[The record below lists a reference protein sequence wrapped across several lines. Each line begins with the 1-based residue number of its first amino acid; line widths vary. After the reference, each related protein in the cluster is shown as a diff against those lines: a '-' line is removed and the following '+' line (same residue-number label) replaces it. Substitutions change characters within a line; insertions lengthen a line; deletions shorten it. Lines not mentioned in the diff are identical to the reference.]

1 MEQKG
6 TLWIIAAVG
15 IFLLAVLLPA
25 IILFK
30 PDTRKVQT
38 TAPSV
43 KPSSGGWI
51 ASPASVPESSA
62 PTVDAQKTET
72 SARDTAS
79 ESSEYTA
86 DSTPQSAE
94 RNAAQVGDMTVF
106 AQHATVYGLETQ
118 GNTQSASDGSTLI
131 DLNALRSGDTSPT
144 DTVTPKNET
153 SAKSMEAM
161 RQTARVSQAEP
172 KESGAK
178 EAPAG
183 SEYFAAEPQRATVKT
198 PVQKPSSAP
207 KTAVSKN
214 TAAKANAPK
223 NSAPQKIM
231 QKNTAAKPKA
241 QIKTPAGK
249 TQYWVQAASFVSKN
263 GADAARS
270 VLDENK
276 ISADVF
282 TYKDGKGKIF
292 YRVRIGPYVT
302 KSEAE
307 YWRTRVAQI
316 NDFKSGESYIT
327 QTSSA
332 TD

>member
-30 PDTRKVQT
+30 PDTHKVEM
-38 TAPSV
+38 TAPTV

-51 ASPASVPESSA
+51 ATGTSSPAGG
-62 PTVDAQKTET
+62 
-72 SARDTAS
+72 AS
-79 ESSEYTA
+79 ENETA
-86 DSTPQSAE
+86 KGDVPADKIDFENSVKPEAGGSQSTTQ
-94 RNAAQVGDMTVF
+94 NAMQVGDMTVF
-106 AQHATVYGLETQ
+106 AQNATVYGLETAR
-118 GNTQSASDGSTLI
+118 NTQSAPDGSTLI

-153 SAKSMEAM
+153 SAKSMETA
-161 RQTARVSQAEP
+161 RQTARASQAGQEQYSAV
-172 KESGAK
+172 ESR
-178 EAPAG
+178 
-183 SEYFAAEPQRATVKT
+183 SAAVKT
-198 PVQKPSSAP
+198 PAKKPSSEP
-207 KTAVSKN
+207 KTAPSKSVATK
-214 TAAKANAPK
+214 TA
-223 NSAPQKIM
+223 

-241 QIKTPAGK
+241 PAGK
-249 TQYWVQAASFVSKN
+249 TQYWIQAASFASKN

-276 ISADVF
+276 IPADVF
-282 TYKDGKGKIF
+282 TYKDGKGKVF

-327 QTSSA
+327 QNSSA

>member
-30 PDTRKVQT
+30 PDTHKVQT
-38 TAPSV
+38 TTPIV

-51 ASPASVPESSA
+51 AAGTPSPAGS
-62 PTVDAQKTET
+62 
-72 SARDTAS
+72 AS
-79 ESSEYTA
+79 ENETA
-86 DSTPQSAE
+86 KGDVPADKIDFENQAKPEAGETQSTE
-94 RNAAQVGDMTVF
+94 RSTTQVGDMTVF
-106 AQHATVYGLETQ
+106 AQNATVYGFEAPR
-118 GNTQSASDGSTLI
+118 NTQSAPDGSTLI
-131 DLNALRSGDTSPT
+131 DLNALRSGDAFPS

-153 SAKSMEAM
+153 SAKSMETT
-161 RQTARVSQAEP
+161 RQTARAPQTEQAQ
-172 KESGAK
+172 
-178 EAPAG
+178 
-183 SEYFAAEPQRATVKT
+183 YFAAESRSAAVKT
-198 PVQKPSSAP
+198 PAKKPSSEP
-207 KTAVSKN
+207 KTA
-214 TAAKANAPK
+214 
-223 NSAPQKIM
+223 
-231 QKNTAAKPKA
+231 QKNTAAKTPASKNTTSPKTAQKNTAVKPKA
-241 QIKTPAGK
+241 KTSAGK
-249 TQYWVQAASFVSKN
+249 TQYWVQAASFANKN

-270 VLDENK
+270 VLDKNK
-276 ISADVF
+276 IPADVF
-282 TYKDGKGKIF
+282 TYKDGKGKVF

>member
-30 PDTRKVQT
+30 PDTHKVQST
-38 TAPSV
+38 TPIV

-51 ASPASVPESSA
+51 AAGTPSPAGS
-62 PTVDAQKTET
+62 
-72 SARDTAS
+72 AS
-79 ESSEYTA
+79 ENETA
-86 DSTPQSAE
+86 KGDVPADKIDFENPAKPEAGETQSTE
-94 RNAAQVGDMTVF
+94 RSTTQVGDMTVF
-106 AQHATVYGLETQ
+106 AQNATVYGIENPR
-118 GNTQSASDGSTLI
+118 NTQSAPDGSTLI
-131 DLNALRSGDTSPT
+131 DLNSLRSDNTPPS

-153 SAKSMEAM
+153 SAKSMESA
-161 RQTARVSQAEP
+161 RQTARISSAEY
-172 KESGAK
+172 S
-178 EAPAG
+178 
-183 SEYFAAEPQRATVKT
+183 AAESRSEAAK
-198 PVQKPSSAP
+198 KPSSESKTAAAKSTAP
-207 KTAVSKN
+207 KAS
-214 TAAKANAPK
+214 ARK
-223 NSAPQKIM
+223 NSAPSKAA

-241 QIKTPAGK
+241 KTSTGK
-249 TQYWVQAASFVSKN
+249 TQYWVQAASFASKN
-263 GADAARS
+263 GADSARN

-276 ISADVF
+276 IPADVF
-282 TYKDGKGKIF
+282 TYKDGKGKVF

>member
-25 IILFK
+25 VILFK
-30 PDTRKVQT
+30 PDVRKVQT
-38 TAPSV
+38 TAPIV

-51 ASPASVPESSA
+51 AAETPSHVGSVGENETAKSESPADTIGSENSA
-62 PTVDAQKTET
+62 KSEAGET
-72 SARDTAS
+72 QT
-79 ESSEYTA
+79 
-86 DSTPQSAE
+86 AE
-94 RNAAQVGDMTVF
+94 RNTMQVGDMTVF
-106 AQHATVYGLETQ
+106 AQNATVYGLETSR
-118 GNTQSASDGSTLI
+118 NTQSAPDGSTLI
-131 DLNALRSGDTSPT
+131 DLNALRSGDTPPSAS
-144 DTVTPKNET
+144 VTPKNET
-153 SAKSMEAM
+153 SAKSMETA
-161 RQTARVSQAEP
+161 RQTARASQQ
-172 KESGAK
+172 
-178 EAPAG
+178 AG
-183 SEYFAAEPQRATVKT
+183 QEQYFAAESRNTAVKT
-198 PVQKPSSAP
+198 PAKKPSFESKTASP
-207 KTAVSKN
+207 KT
-214 TAAKANAPK
+214 TTPKAGT
-223 NSAPQKIM
+223 

-241 QIKTPAGK
+241 AAGK
-249 TQYWVQAASFVSKN
+249 TQYWIQAASFASKN
-263 GADAARS
+263 SADTARS
-270 VLDENK
+270 ILDENK

-282 TYKDGKGKIF
+282 TYKDGKGKVF

>member
-30 PDTRKVQT
+30 PDTHKVEM
-38 TAPSV
+38 TAPTV

-51 ASPASVPESSA
+51 ATGTSSPAGG
-62 PTVDAQKTET
+62 
-72 SARDTAS
+72 AS
-79 ESSEYTA
+79 ENETA
-86 DSTPQSAE
+86 KGDVPADKIDFENSVKPEAGGSQSTTQ
-94 RNAAQVGDMTVF
+94 NAMQVGDMTVF
-106 AQHATVYGLETQ
+106 AQNATVYGLETAR
-118 GNTQSASDGSTLI
+118 NTQSAPDGSTLI
-131 DLNALRSGDTSPT
+131 DLNALRSGDTPPSAS
-144 DTVTPKNET
+144 VTPKNET
-153 SAKSMEAM
+153 SAKSMETA
-161 RQTARVSQAEP
+161 RQTARASQQAGQEQYSAE
-172 KESGAK
+172 ESRSAAVK
-178 EAPAG
+178 APA
-183 SEYFAAEPQRATVKT
+183 K
-198 PVQKPSSAP
+198 KPSFESKTASP
-207 KTAVSKN
+207 KT
-214 TAAKANAPK
+214 TTPKAGT
-223 NSAPQKIM
+223 

-241 QIKTPAGK
+241 TAGK
-249 TQYWVQAASFVSKN
+249 TQYWIQAASFASKN
-263 GADAARS
+263 SADTARS
-270 VLDENK
+270 ILDENK

-282 TYKDGKGKIF
+282 TYKDGKGKVF

>member
-30 PDTRKVQT
+30 PDTHKVQT
-38 TAPSV
+38 TAPIA

-51 ASPASVPESSA
+51 ATGTSSPSGSVSENETAKGDVPADKIDSENPAKPEIGGTQS
-62 PTVDAQKTET
+62 TE
-72 SARDTAS
+72 R
-79 ESSEYTA
+79 
-86 DSTPQSAE
+86 STT
-94 RNAAQVGDMTVF
+94 QVGDMTVF
-106 AQHATVYGLETQ
+106 AQNATVYGFETQ
-118 GNTQSASDGSTLI
+118 RNTQNAPDGSTLI
-131 DLNALRSGDTSPT
+131 DLNTLRSDGTSPS
-144 DTVTPKNET
+144 DTVTAKNET
-153 SAKSMEAM
+153 SAKSMETA
-161 RQTARVSQAEP
+161 RQTARAPQTEQAQY
-172 KESGAK
+172 S
-178 EAPAG
+178 
-183 SEYFAAEPQRATVKT
+183 AAESRSTAVKN
-198 PVQKPSSAP
+198 PAKKLSSEQA
-207 KTAVSKN
+207 KTA
-214 TAAKANAPK
+214 
-223 NSAPQKIM
+223 
-231 QKNTAAKPKA
+231 QKNTAAKTPASKNTVSPKTAQKNTATKPKA
-241 QIKTPAGK
+241 KTSTGK
-249 TQYWVQAASFVSKN
+249 TQYWVQAASFANKN

-276 ISADVF
+276 IPADVF
-282 TYKDGKGKIF
+282 TYKDGKGKVF

>member
-30 PDTRKVQT
+30 PDTHKVQT
-38 TAPSV
+38 TAPIA

-51 ASPASVPESSA
+51 ATGTSSPSGSVSENETAKGDVPADKIDSEKPAKPEIGGTQS
-62 PTVDAQKTET
+62 TE
-72 SARDTAS
+72 R
-79 ESSEYTA
+79 
-86 DSTPQSAE
+86 STT
-94 RNAAQVGDMTVF
+94 QVGDMTVF
-106 AQHATVYGLETQ
+106 AQNATVYGFETQ
-118 GNTQSASDGSTLI
+118 RNMQNAPDGSTLI
-131 DLNALRSGDTSPT
+131 DLNTLRSDGTSPS
-144 DTVTPKNET
+144 DTVTAKNET
-153 SAKSMEAM
+153 SAKSMETA
-161 RQTARVSQAEP
+161 RQTARAPQTEQAQ
-172 KESGAK
+172 
-178 EAPAG
+178 
-183 SEYFAAEPQRATVKT
+183 YYAAESRSTAVKN
-198 PVQKPSSAP
+198 PAKKPSSEQA
-207 KTAVSKN
+207 KTA
-214 TAAKANAPK
+214 
-223 NSAPQKIM
+223 

-241 QIKTPAGK
+241 KTSTGK
-249 TQYWVQAASFVSKN
+249 TQYWVQAASFANKN

-276 ISADVF
+276 IPADVF
-282 TYKDGKGKIF
+282 TYKDGKGKVF

>member
-30 PDTRKVQT
+30 PDTHKVQT
-38 TAPSV
+38 TTPIV

-51 ASPASVPESSA
+51 AAGTPSPAGS
-62 PTVDAQKTET
+62 
-72 SARDTAS
+72 AS
-79 ESSEYTA
+79 ENETA
-86 DSTPQSAE
+86 KGDVPADKIDFENPAKPEAGETQSTE
-94 RNAAQVGDMTVF
+94 RSTTQVGDMTVF
-106 AQHATVYGLETQ
+106 AQNATVYGIENPR
-118 GNTQSASDGSTLI
+118 NTQSAPDGSTLI
-131 DLNALRSGDTSPT
+131 DLNALRSSDTSPS
-144 DTVTPKNET
+144 DTVMPKNET
-153 SAKSMEAM
+153 SAKSMETA
-161 RQTARVSQAEP
+161 RQTSRAPQTEQAQY
-172 KESGAK
+172 SAAK
-178 EAPAG
+178 SRSA
-183 SEYFAAEPQRATVKT
+183 ATVSPT
-198 PVQKPSSAP
+198 QKPSSAP
-207 KTAVSKN
+207 KTAVTKNNASKGN
-214 TAAKANAPK
+214 TAKKSVTPKAT
-223 NSAPQKIM
+223 

-241 QIKTPAGK
+241 KTSAGK
-249 TQYWVQAASFVSKN
+249 TQYWVQAASFANKN

-282 TYKDGKGKIF
+282 TYKDGKGKVF

-307 YWRTRVAQI
+307 YWRTRVGQI

>member
-30 PDTRKVQT
+30 PDTRKVQP
-38 TAPSV
+38 TAPV
-43 KPSSGGWI
+43 AKPSSGGWI
-51 ASPASVPESSA
+51 MPPASSPSGGANQSETAKSDLPADTSNSERSPMTAESK
-62 PTVDAQKTET
+62 AQ
-72 SARDTAS
+72 
-79 ESSEYTA
+79 SSEQNIT
-86 DSTPQSAE
+86 
-94 RNAAQVGDMTVF
+94 RIGDMTVV
-106 AQHATVYGLETQ
+106 AQNATVYGIEKSQDTKRER
-118 GNTQSASDGSTLI
+118 DGSTLI
-131 DLNALRSGDTSPT
+131 DLNELRTENAPSS

-153 SAKSMEAM
+153 SAKSMETV
-161 RQTARVSQAEP
+161 RQTARASSAERKEESTREIPNVSARAPSEP
-172 KESGAK
+172 RSTA
-178 EAPAG
+178 
-183 SEYFAAEPQRATVKT
+183 VK
-198 PVQKPSSAP
+198 KPSSAP
-207 KTAVSKN
+207 KTSATKS
-214 TAAKANAPK
+214 TTPKASTQK
-223 NSAPQKIM
+223 NSASSKAAQKT
-231 QKNTAAKPKA
+231 TASSKSKMS
-241 QIKTPAGK
+241 AGK
-249 TQYWVQAASFVSKN
+249 TQYWVQAASFASKN
-263 GADAARS
+263 GADSARS

-276 ISADVF
+276 IPADVF
-282 TYKDGKGKIF
+282 TYKDGKGKVF

>member
-30 PDTRKVQT
+30 PDTHKVQM
-38 TAPSV
+38 TAPTV

-51 ASPASVPESSA
+51 ATGTSSPAGS
-62 PTVDAQKTET
+62 
-72 SARDTAS
+72 AS
-79 ESSEYTA
+79 ENETA
-86 DSTPQSAE
+86 KGDVPADKIDFENSVKPEASGSQSTTQ
-94 RNAAQVGDMTVF
+94 NAMQVGDMTVF
-106 AQHATVYGLETQ
+106 AQNATVYGFEAPR
-118 GNTQSASDGSTLI
+118 NTQSAPDGSTLI
-131 DLNALRSGDTSPT
+131 DLNALRSGDISPT

-153 SAKSMEAM
+153 SAKSMETA
-161 RQTARVSQAEP
+161 RQTARASQAGQEQY
-172 KESGAK
+172 S
-178 EAPAG
+178 
-183 SEYFAAEPQRATVKT
+183 AAESRSAAVKT
-198 PVQKPSSAP
+198 PAKKPSSEP
-207 KTAVSKN
+207 KTAPSKSVATK
-214 TAAKANAPK
+214 TA
-223 NSAPQKIM
+223 
-231 QKNTAAKPKA
+231 QKNAAAKPKA
-241 QIKTPAGK
+241 PAGK
-249 TQYWVQAASFVSKN
+249 TQYWIQAASFASKN

-276 ISADVF
+276 IPADVF
-282 TYKDGKGKIF
+282 TYKDGKGKVF

>member
-30 PDTRKVQT
+30 PDTHKVQT
-38 TAPSV
+38 TAPIA
-43 KPSSGGWI
+43 KPASGGWI
-51 ASPASVPESSA
+51 AAGTSSPAGS
-62 PTVDAQKTET
+62 
-72 SARDTAS
+72 AS
-79 ESSEYTA
+79 ENEAVKGDVPVDKIDSENSAKPEAVGTQNTER
-86 DSTPQSAE
+86 STT
-94 RNAAQVGDMTVF
+94 QVGDMTVF
-106 AQHATVYGLETQ
+106 AQNATVYGFDAPR
-118 GNTQSASDGSTLI
+118 NTQSAPDGSTLI
-131 DLNALRSGDTSPT
+131 DLNALRSDDAFPS

-153 SAKSMEAM
+153 SAKSMETT
-161 RQTARVSQAEP
+161 RQTARAPQTEQAQ
-172 KESGAK
+172 
-178 EAPAG
+178 
-183 SEYFAAEPQRATVKT
+183 YFAAESRSAAVKT
-198 PVQKPSSAP
+198 PEKKPSSEP
-207 KTAVSKN
+207 KTASSKIAAAKTPVSKN
-214 TAAKANAPK
+214 TASPK
-223 NSAPQKIM
+223 TA

-241 QIKTPAGK
+241 KTSAGK
-249 TQYWVQAASFVSKN
+249 TQYWVQAASFANKN

-276 ISADVF
+276 IPADVF
-282 TYKDGKGKIF
+282 TYKDGKGKVF

-316 NDFKSGESYIT
+316 NDLKSGESYIT

>member
-30 PDTRKVQT
+30 PDTHKVQM
-38 TAPSV
+38 TAPTV

-51 ASPASVPESSA
+51 ATGTSSPAGS
-62 PTVDAQKTET
+62 
-72 SARDTAS
+72 AS
-79 ESSEYTA
+79 ENETAKGDVPADKIDSENSVKPEA
-86 DSTPQSAE
+86 GGSRSTE
-94 RNAAQVGDMTVF
+94 RNAMQVGDMTVF
-106 AQHATVYGLETQ
+106 AQNATVYGIETAR
-118 GNTQSASDGSTLI
+118 NTQSAPDGSTLI

-144 DTVTPKNET
+144 DTVTPKSET
-153 SAKSMEAM
+153 SAKSMETA
-161 RQTARVSQAEP
+161 RQTARASQAGQEQY
-172 KESGAK
+172 S
-178 EAPAG
+178 
-183 SEYFAAEPQRATVKT
+183 AAESRSAAVKT
-198 PVQKPSSAP
+198 PAKKPSSEP
-207 KTAVSKN
+207 KTAPSKSVATK
-214 TAAKANAPK
+214 TA
-223 NSAPQKIM
+223 
-231 QKNTAAKPKA
+231 QKNAAAKPKA
-241 QIKTPAGK
+241 PAGK
-249 TQYWVQAASFVSKN
+249 TQYWIQAASFASKN

-276 ISADVF
+276 IPADVF
-282 TYKDGKGKIF
+282 TYKDGKGKVF

>member
-25 IILFK
+25 VILFK
-30 PDTRKVQT
+30 PDVRKVQT
-38 TAPSV
+38 TAPIV

-51 ASPASVPESSA
+51 ATGTPSHVGNVGEN
-62 PTVDAQKTET
+62 ET
-72 SARDTAS
+72 AKS
-79 ESSEYTA
+79 ESPVDTIGSENPTKPE
-86 DSTPQSAE
+86 DGETQTAE
-94 RNAAQVGDMTVF
+94 RNTMQVGDMTVF
-106 AQHATVYGLETQ
+106 AQNATVYGLETSR
-118 GNTQSASDGSTLI
+118 NTQSAPDGSTLI
-131 DLNALRSGDTSPT
+131 DLNALRSGDTPPSAS
-144 DTVTPKNET
+144 VTPKNET
-153 SAKSMEAM
+153 SAKSMETA
-161 RQTARVSQAEP
+161 RQTSRPPQTEQAQYFVA
-172 KESGAK
+172 ESRNTA
-178 EAPAG
+178 
-183 SEYFAAEPQRATVKT
+183 VKT
-198 PVQKPSSAP
+198 PAKKPSSEP
-207 KTAVSKN
+207 KTASPK
-214 TAAKANAPK
+214 TTTPKAGT
-223 NSAPQKIM
+223 

-241 QIKTPAGK
+241 TAGK
-249 TQYWVQAASFVSKN
+249 TQYWIQAASFASKN

-276 ISADVF
+276 IPADVF
-282 TYKDGKGKIF
+282 TYKDGKGKVF

>member
-30 PDTRKVQT
+30 PDTHKVQM
-38 TAPSV
+38 TAPTV

-51 ASPASVPESSA
+51 ATGTSSPAGS
-62 PTVDAQKTET
+62 
-72 SARDTAS
+72 AS
-79 ESSEYTA
+79 ENETAKGDVPADKIDSENSVKPEA
-86 DSTPQSAE
+86 GGSRSTE
-94 RNAAQVGDMTVF
+94 RNAMQVGDMTVF
-106 AQHATVYGLETQ
+106 AQNATVYGIVTAR
-118 GNTQSASDGSTLI
+118 NTQSAPDGSTLI

-144 DTVTPKNET
+144 DTVTPKSET
-153 SAKSMEAM
+153 SAKSMETA
-161 RQTARVSQAEP
+161 RQTARASQAGQEQY
-172 KESGAK
+172 S
-178 EAPAG
+178 
-183 SEYFAAEPQRATVKT
+183 AAESRSAAVKT
-198 PVQKPSSAP
+198 PAKKPSSEP
-207 KTAVSKN
+207 KTAPSKSVATK
-214 TAAKANAPK
+214 TA
-223 NSAPQKIM
+223 
-231 QKNTAAKPKA
+231 QKNAAAKPKA
-241 QIKTPAGK
+241 PAGK
-249 TQYWVQAASFVSKN
+249 TQYWIQAASFASKN

-276 ISADVF
+276 IPADVF
-282 TYKDGKGKIF
+282 TYKDGKGKVF

>member
-30 PDTRKVQT
+30 PDTHKVQT
-38 TAPSV
+38 TAPIA
-43 KPSSGGWI
+43 KPASGGWI
-51 ASPASVPESSA
+51 TTGTSSPAGS
-62 PTVDAQKTET
+62 
-72 SARDTAS
+72 AS
-79 ESSEYTA
+79 ENEAAKSNVPADKIDSENSAKPEAGETKNTER
-86 DSTPQSAE
+86 STT
-94 RNAAQVGDMTVF
+94 QV
-106 AQHATVYGLETQ
+106 VYGFDAPR
-118 GNTQSASDGSTLI
+118 NTQSAPDGSTLI
-131 DLNALRSGDTSPT
+131 DLNALRSDNAFPS

-153 SAKSMEAM
+153 SAKSMETT
-161 RQTARVSQAEP
+161 RQTARAPQTEQAQY
-172 KESGAK
+172 S
-178 EAPAG
+178 
-183 SEYFAAEPQRATVKT
+183 AAESRSAAVKT
-198 PVQKPSSAP
+198 PEKKPSSEP
-207 KTAVSKN
+207 KTASSKSAAAKTPASKN
-214 TAAKANAPK
+214 TASPK
-223 NSAPQKIM
+223 TA

-241 QIKTPAGK
+241 KTSAGK
-249 TQYWVQAASFVSKN
+249 TQYWVQTASFANKN

-276 ISADVF
+276 IPADVF
-282 TYKDGKGKIF
+282 TYKDGKGKVF

>member
-30 PDTRKVQT
+30 PDTHKVQST
-38 TAPSV
+38 TPIV

-51 ASPASVPESSA
+51 AAGTPSPAGSTSENETAKGDVPADKIDSENPAKPEIGGTQS
-62 PTVDAQKTET
+62 TE
-72 SARDTAS
+72 R
-79 ESSEYTA
+79 
-86 DSTPQSAE
+86 STT
-94 RNAAQVGDMTVF
+94 QVGDMTVF
-106 AQHATVYGLETQ
+106 AQNATVYGFETQ
-118 GNTQSASDGSTLI
+118 RNTQNAPDGSTLI
-131 DLNALRSGDTSPT
+131 DLNTLRSDGTSPS
-144 DTVTPKNET
+144 DTVTAKNET
-153 SAKSMEAM
+153 SAKSMETA
-161 RQTARVSQAEP
+161 RQTSRASSIDTREDD
-172 KESGAK
+172 AK
-178 EAPAG
+178 EVPTASQYSTAK
-183 SEYFAAEPQRATVKT
+183 SRSAATVSPT
-198 PVQKPSSAP
+198 QKPSSAP
-207 KTAVSKN
+207 KTAVTKNNASKGN
-214 TAAKANAPK
+214 TAKKSVTPKAT
-223 NSAPQKIM
+223 
-231 QKNTAAKPKA
+231 QKNIAAKPKA
-241 QIKTPAGK
+241 KTSAGK
-249 TQYWVQAASFVSKN
+249 TQYWVQAASFANKN

-282 TYKDGKGKIF
+282 TYKDGKGKVF

-307 YWRTRVAQI
+307 YWRTRVGQI

>member
-30 PDTRKVQT
+30 PDTHKVQT
-38 TAPSV
+38 PAPIA

-51 ASPASVPESSA
+51 ATGTSSPAGSVSENETAKGNVPADKIDSENSAKPEA
-62 PTVDAQKTET
+62 VGTQNTE
-72 SARDTAS
+72 R
-79 ESSEYTA
+79 
-86 DSTPQSAE
+86 STT
-94 RNAAQVGDMTVF
+94 QVGDMTVF
-106 AQHATVYGLETQ
+106 AQNATVYGFETQ
-118 GNTQSASDGSTLI
+118 RNTQSAPDGSTLI
-131 DLNALRSGDTSPT
+131 DLNALRSDNAFPS

-153 SAKSMEAM
+153 SAKSMETT
-161 RQTARVSQAEP
+161 RQTARAPQTEQAQ
-172 KESGAK
+172 
-178 EAPAG
+178 
-183 SEYFAAEPQRATVKT
+183 YFAAESRNTAVKT
-198 PVQKPSSAP
+198 PAKKPSSEP
-207 KTAVSKN
+207 KTAPSKSAVTK
-214 TAAKANAPK
+214 TA
-223 NSAPQKIM
+223 
-231 QKNTAAKPKA
+231 QKNAAAKPKA
-241 QIKTPAGK
+241 PAGK
-249 TQYWVQAASFVSKN
+249 TQYWIQAASFASKN

-276 ISADVF
+276 IPADVF
-282 TYKDGKGKIF
+282 TYKDGKGKVF
-292 YRVRIGPYVT
+292 YGVRIGPYVT

>member
-6 TLWIIAAVG
+6 TLWIIAAGG

-30 PDTRKVQT
+30 PDTHKVQM
-38 TAPSV
+38 TAPIA
-43 KPSSGGWI
+43 KPSSGGWVATGI
-51 ASPASVPESSA
+51 SSPTGS
-62 PTVDAQKTET
+62 
-72 SARDTAS
+72 AS
-79 ESSEYTA
+79 ENGTA
-86 DSTPQSAE
+86 KGDVPADKIDFENSVKPEAGGSRSTE
-94 RNAAQVGDMTVF
+94 RNAMQVGDMTVF
-106 AQHATVYGLETQ
+106 AQNATVYGIENPR
-118 GNTQSASDGSTLI
+118 NTQSAPDGSTLI
-131 DLNALRSGDTSPT
+131 DLNALRSSDTFPS

-153 SAKSMEAM
+153 SAKSMETA
-161 RQTARVSQAEP
+161 RQTSRTPQSEQTQYSAAESRSAAV
-172 KESGAK
+172 K
-178 EAPAG
+178 APA
-183 SEYFAAEPQRATVKT
+183 K
-198 PVQKPSSAP
+198 KPSSEP
-207 KTAVSKN
+207 KTASSKSAATKTPASKN
-214 TAAKANAPK
+214 TVSPK
-223 NSAPQKIM
+223 TV

-241 QIKTPAGK
+241 KTSAGK
-249 TQYWVQAASFVSKN
+249 TQYWVQAASFANKN

-276 ISADVF
+276 IPADVF
-282 TYKDGKGKIF
+282 TYKDSKGKVF

>member
-30 PDTRKVQT
+30 PDTHKVQM
-38 TAPSV
+38 TAPIA
-43 KPSSGGWI
+43 KPSSGGWV
-51 ASPASVPESSA
+51 ATGTSSPAGS
-62 PTVDAQKTET
+62 
-72 SARDTAS
+72 AS
-79 ESSEYTA
+79 ENGTAKGDVPADKIDSENSAKPEAGETQ
-86 DSTPQSAE
+86 STE
-94 RNAAQVGDMTVF
+94 RNAMQVGDMTVF
-106 AQHATVYGLETQ
+106 AQNATVYGFEAPR
-118 GNTQSASDGSTLI
+118 NTQSAPDGSTLI

-153 SAKSMEAM
+153 SAKSMETA
-161 RQTARVSQAEP
+161 RQTARASQAGQEQY
-172 KESGAK
+172 S
-178 EAPAG
+178 
-183 SEYFAAEPQRATVKT
+183 AAESRSAAVKT
-198 PVQKPSSAP
+198 PAKKPSSEP
-207 KTAVSKN
+207 KTAPSKSVATK
-214 TAAKANAPK
+214 TA
-223 NSAPQKIM
+223 
-231 QKNTAAKPKA
+231 QKNAAAKPKA
-241 QIKTPAGK
+241 PAGK
-249 TQYWVQAASFVSKN
+249 TQYWIQAASFASKN
-263 GADAARS
+263 GADSARS

-276 ISADVF
+276 IPADVF
-282 TYKDGKGKIF
+282 TYKDGKGKVF

>member
-30 PDTRKVQT
+30 PDTHKVEM
-38 TAPSV
+38 TAPTV

-51 ASPASVPESSA
+51 ATGTSSPAGS
-62 PTVDAQKTET
+62 
-72 SARDTAS
+72 AS
-79 ESSEYTA
+79 ENETPKGDVPA
-86 DSTPQSAE
+86 DKIDFENSAKPEAGETQSTE
-94 RNAAQVGDMTVF
+94 RNAMQVGDMTVF
-106 AQHATVYGLETQ
+106 AQNATVYGFEAPR
-118 GNTQSASDGSTLI
+118 NTQSAPDGSTLI

-153 SAKSMEAM
+153 SAKSMETA
-161 RQTARVSQAEP
+161 RQTARASQAGQEQY
-172 KESGAK
+172 S
-178 EAPAG
+178 
-183 SEYFAAEPQRATVKT
+183 AAESRSAAVKT
-198 PVQKPSSAP
+198 PAKKPSSEP
-207 KTAVSKN
+207 KTAVTKNNASKGN
-214 TAAKANAPK
+214 TAKKSVTPKAT
-223 NSAPQKIM
+223 

-241 QIKTPAGK
+241 KTSAGK
-249 TQYWVQAASFVSKN
+249 TQYWVQAASFTNKN

-276 ISADVF
+276 IPADVF
-282 TYKDGKGKIF
+282 TYKDGKGKVF

>member
-30 PDTRKVQT
+30 PDTHKVQT
-38 TAPSV
+38 TAPIA

-51 ASPASVPESSA
+51 ATGTSSPSGSVSENETAKGDVPADKIDSENPAKPEIGGTQS
-62 PTVDAQKTET
+62 TE
-72 SARDTAS
+72 R
-79 ESSEYTA
+79 
-86 DSTPQSAE
+86 STT
-94 RNAAQVGDMTVF
+94 QVGDMTVF
-106 AQHATVYGLETQ
+106 AQNATVYGFETQ
-118 GNTQSASDGSTLI
+118 RNTQNAPDGSTLI
-131 DLNALRSGDTSPT
+131 DLNMLRSDGTSPS
-144 DTVTPKNET
+144 DTVTAKNET
-153 SAKSMEAM
+153 SAKSMETA
-161 RQTARVSQAEP
+161 RQTARAPQTEQAQY
-172 KESGAK
+172 S
-178 EAPAG
+178 
-183 SEYFAAEPQRATVKT
+183 AAESRSTAVKNSAK
-198 PVQKPSSAP
+198 KPSSEQP
-207 KTAVSKN
+207 KTA
-214 TAAKANAPK
+214 
-223 NSAPQKIM
+223 
-231 QKNTAAKPKA
+231 QKNTAAKTPASKNTVSPKMSQKNTATKPKA
-241 QIKTPAGK
+241 KTSTGK
-249 TQYWVQAASFVSKN
+249 TQYWVQAASFANKN

-276 ISADVF
+276 IPADVF
-282 TYKDGKGKIF
+282 TYKDGKGKVF
-292 YRVRIGPYVT
+292 YRVSIGPYVT

>member
-30 PDTRKVQT
+30 PDTHKVQT
-38 TAPSV
+38 TAPIA

-51 ASPASVPESSA
+51 A
-62 PTVDAQKTET
+62 TG
-72 SARDTAS
+72 TAS
-79 ESSEYTA
+79 PSGSVSENETA
-86 DSTPQSAE
+86 KGDVPADKIDSEKPEIGGTQSTE
-94 RNAAQVGDMTVF
+94 RSTTQVGDMTVF
-106 AQHATVYGLETQ
+106 AQNATVYGFETQ
-118 GNTQSASDGSTLI
+118 RNTQNAPDGSTLI
-131 DLNALRSGDTSPT
+131 DLNTLRSDGTSPS
-144 DTVTPKNET
+144 DTVTAKNET
-153 SAKSMEAM
+153 SAKSMETA
-161 RQTARVSQAEP
+161 RQTARAPQTEQAQY
-172 KESGAK
+172 S
-178 EAPAG
+178 
-183 SEYFAAEPQRATVKT
+183 AAESRSTAVKN
-198 PVQKPSSAP
+198 PAKKPSSEQA
-207 KTAVSKN
+207 KTAQKNIAAKTPVSKN
-214 TAAKANAPK
+214 TVSPK
-223 NSAPQKIM
+223 TA
-231 QKNTAAKPKA
+231 QKNTATKPKA
-241 QIKTPAGK
+241 KTSTGK
-249 TQYWVQAASFVSKN
+249 TQYWVQAASFANKN

-276 ISADVF
+276 IPADVF
-282 TYKDGKGKIF
+282 TYKDGKGKVF

>member
-30 PDTRKVQT
+30 PDTRKVQP
-38 TAPSV
+38 TAPV
-43 KPSSGGWI
+43 AKPSSGGWI
-51 ASPASVPESSA
+51 APPASVPESNA
-62 PTVDAQKTET
+62 PLADAQKTET
-72 SARDTAS
+72 NAQNTAA
-79 ESSEYTA
+79 ENSEYAGGRGT
-86 DSTPQSAE
+86 QSAE
-94 RNAAQVGDMTVF
+94 RSAMQVGDMTVF
-106 AQHATVYGLETQ
+106 AQNATVYGIENPR
-118 GNTQSASDGSTLI
+118 NTQSAPDGSTLI
-131 DLNALRSGDTSPT
+131 DLNSLRSDNTPPS

-153 SAKSMEAM
+153 SAKSMESA
-161 RQTARVSQAEP
+161 RQTARVSSAEYSVA
-172 KESGAK
+172 ESRSEAAK
-178 EAPAG
+178 
-183 SEYFAAEPQRATVKT
+183 
-198 PVQKPSSAP
+198 KPSSESKTATAKSTAP
-207 KTAVSKN
+207 KAS
-214 TAAKANAPK
+214 ARK
-223 NSAPQKIM
+223 NSAPSKAA

-241 QIKTPAGK
+241 KTSTGK
-249 TQYWVQAASFVSKN
+249 TQYWVQAASFASKN

-276 ISADVF
+276 IPADVF
-282 TYKDGKGKIF
+282 TYKDGKGKVF

>member
-30 PDTRKVQT
+30 PDTHKVQM
-38 TAPSV
+38 TAPIA
-43 KPSSGGWI
+43 KPSSGGWV
-51 ASPASVPESSA
+51 ATGTSSPTGS
-62 PTVDAQKTET
+62 
-72 SARDTAS
+72 AS
-79 ESSEYTA
+79 ENGTAKGDVPADKIDSENQAKSEAGETQ
-86 DSTPQSAE
+86 STE
-94 RNAAQVGDMTVF
+94 RNAMQVGDMTVF
-106 AQHATVYGLETQ
+106 AQNATVYGIENPR
-118 GNTQSASDGSTLI
+118 NTQSAPDGSTLI
-131 DLNALRSGDTSPT
+131 DLNALRSSDTFPS

-153 SAKSMEAM
+153 SAKSMETA
-161 RQTARVSQAEP
+161 RQTPRTPQSEQTQYSAAESRSAAV
-172 KESGAK
+172 K
-178 EAPAG
+178 APA
-183 SEYFAAEPQRATVKT
+183 K
-198 PVQKPSSAP
+198 KPSSEP
-207 KTAVSKN
+207 KTASSKSAATKTPASKN
-214 TAAKANAPK
+214 TVSPK
-223 NSAPQKIM
+223 TV

-241 QIKTPAGK
+241 KTSAGK
-249 TQYWVQAASFVSKN
+249 TQYWVQAASFANKN

-276 ISADVF
+276 IPADVF
-282 TYKDGKGKIF
+282 TYKDGKGKVF

>member
-30 PDTRKVQT
+30 PDTHRIQA
-38 TAPSV
+38 TAPIA

-51 ASPASVPESSA
+51 TTGTSYPAGSAPENATIKNDSSA
-62 PTVDAQKTET
+62 DKI
-72 SARDTAS
+72 DS
-79 ESSEYTA
+79 ENLTKPENIGSQ
-86 DSTPQSAE
+86 STE
-94 RNAAQVGDMTVF
+94 RNAMQVGDMTVF
-106 AQHATVYGLETQ
+106 AQNATVYGFEAPA
-118 GNTQSASDGSTLI
+118 NTQSAPDGSTLI
-131 DLNALRSGDTSPT
+131 DLNALRSDSASPSNA
-144 DTVTPKNET
+144 VTPKNET
-153 SAKSMEAM
+153 SAKSMETA
-161 RQTARVSQAEP
+161 RQTSR
-172 KESGAK
+172 
-178 EAPAG
+178 APQTEQG
-183 SEYFAAEPQRATVKT
+183 QYVAAESKSAAVKT
-198 PVQKPSSAP
+198 PAKKPTSEST
-207 KTAVSKN
+207 TASPKN
-214 TAAKANAPK
+214 TASKTPAAKNGVSSKTA
-223 NSAPQKIM
+223 
-231 QKNTAAKPKA
+231 QKNNVSKPKA
-241 QIKTPAGK
+241 KTSAGK
-249 TQYWVQAASFVSKN
+249 TQYWVQTASFANKN

-276 ISADVF
+276 IPADVF
-282 TYKDGKGKIF
+282 TYKDGKGKVF

-316 NDFKSGESYIT
+316 SDFKSSESYIT

>member
-30 PDTRKVQT
+30 PDTHKVQST
-38 TAPSV
+38 TPIV

-51 ASPASVPESSA
+51 AAGTPSPAGS
-62 PTVDAQKTET
+62 
-72 SARDTAS
+72 AS
-79 ESSEYTA
+79 ENETA
-86 DSTPQSAE
+86 KGDVPADKIDFENPAKPEAGETQSTE
-94 RNAAQVGDMTVF
+94 RSTTTQVGDMTVF
-106 AQHATVYGLETQ
+106 AQNATVYGIENPR
-118 GNTQSASDGSTLI
+118 NTQSAPDGSTLI
-131 DLNALRSGDTSPT
+131 DLNALRSSDTSPS
-144 DTVTPKNET
+144 DTVMPKNET
-153 SAKSMEAM
+153 SAKSMETA
-161 RQTARVSQAEP
+161 RQTSRASSIDTRED
-172 KESGAK
+172 GAK
-178 EAPAG
+178 EVPTA
-183 SEYFAAEPQRATVKT
+183 SQYSAAKSRSAATVSPT
-198 PVQKPSSAP
+198 QKPSSAP
-207 KTAVSKN
+207 KTAVTKNNASKGN
-214 TAAKANAPK
+214 TAKKSVTPKAT
-223 NSAPQKIM
+223 

-241 QIKTPAGK
+241 KTSAGK
-249 TQYWVQAASFVSKN
+249 TQYWVQAASFANKN

-282 TYKDGKGKIF
+282 TYKDGKGKVF

-307 YWRTRVAQI
+307 YWRTRVGQI

>member
-30 PDTRKVQT
+30 PDTHKVEM
-38 TAPSV
+38 TAPTV

-51 ASPASVPESSA
+51 ATGTSSPAGS
-62 PTVDAQKTET
+62 
-72 SARDTAS
+72 AS
-79 ESSEYTA
+79 ENETPKGDVPADKIDSENSVKPEA
-86 DSTPQSAE
+86 GGSQSTE
-94 RNAAQVGDMTVF
+94 RNAMQVGDMTVF
-106 AQHATVYGLETQ
+106 AQNATVYGFEAPR
-118 GNTQSASDGSTLI
+118 NTQSAPDGSTLI

-153 SAKSMEAM
+153 SAKSMETAH
-161 RQTARVSQAEP
+161 QTARASQAGQEQY
-172 KESGAK
+172 S
-178 EAPAG
+178 
-183 SEYFAAEPQRATVKT
+183 AAESRSVAVKT
-198 PVQKPSSAP
+198 PAKKPSSEP
-207 KTAVSKN
+207 KTAPSKSVA
-214 TAAKANAPK
+214 TKTT
-223 NSAPQKIM
+223 
-231 QKNTAAKPKA
+231 QKNAAAKPKA
-241 QIKTPAGK
+241 PAGK
-249 TQYWVQAASFVSKN
+249 TQYWIQAASFASKN

-276 ISADVF
+276 IPADVF
-282 TYKDGKGKIF
+282 TYKDDKGKVF

>member
-30 PDTRKVQT
+30 PDTHKVQM
-38 TAPSV
+38 TAPIA
-43 KPSSGGWI
+43 KPSSGGWV
-51 ASPASVPESSA
+51 AAGTSSPAGS
-62 PTVDAQKTET
+62 
-72 SARDTAS
+72 AS
-79 ESSEYTA
+79 ENGTAKGDVPADKIDSENSAKPEAGETQ
-86 DSTPQSAE
+86 STE
-94 RNAAQVGDMTVF
+94 RNAMQVGDMTVF
-106 AQHATVYGLETQ
+106 AQNATVYGFEAPR
-118 GNTQSASDGSTLI
+118 NTQSAPDGSTLI

-153 SAKSMEAM
+153 SAKSMETA
-161 RQTARVSQAEP
+161 RQTARASQAGQEQY
-172 KESGAK
+172 S
-178 EAPAG
+178 
-183 SEYFAAEPQRATVKT
+183 AAEFRSAAVKT
-198 PVQKPSSAP
+198 PAKKPSSEP
-207 KTAVSKN
+207 KTAPSKSVATK
-214 TAAKANAPK
+214 TA
-223 NSAPQKIM
+223 
-231 QKNTAAKPKA
+231 QKNAAAKPKA
-241 QIKTPAGK
+241 PAGK
-249 TQYWVQAASFVSKN
+249 TQYWIQAASFASKN
-263 GADAARS
+263 GADSARS

-276 ISADVF
+276 IPADVF
-282 TYKDGKGKIF
+282 TYKDGKGKVF

>member
-30 PDTRKVQT
+30 PDTHKVQT
-38 TAPSV
+38 TAPIA
-43 KPSSGGWI
+43 KPASGGWI
-51 ASPASVPESSA
+51 AAGTSSPAGS
-62 PTVDAQKTET
+62 
-72 SARDTAS
+72 AS
-79 ESSEYTA
+79 ENEAAKGDVPADKIDSENQAKPEAVGTQNTER
-86 DSTPQSAE
+86 STT
-94 RNAAQVGDMTVF
+94 QVGDMTVF
-106 AQHATVYGLETQ
+106 AQNATVYGFEAPR
-118 GNTQSASDGSTLI
+118 NTQSAPDGSTLI
-131 DLNALRSGDTSPT
+131 DLNALRSDNAFPS

-153 SAKSMEAM
+153 SAKSMETT
-161 RQTARVSQAEP
+161 RQTARAPQTEQAQY
-172 KESGAK
+172 S
-178 EAPAG
+178 
-183 SEYFAAEPQRATVKT
+183 AAESRSAAVKT
-198 PVQKPSSAP
+198 PAKKPSSEP
-207 KTAVSKN
+207 KAASSKSDAAKTPASKN
-214 TAAKANAPK
+214 TASPK
-223 NSAPQKIM
+223 TA

-241 QIKTPAGK
+241 KTSAGK
-249 TQYWVQAASFVSKN
+249 TQYWVQAASFANKN

-276 ISADVF
+276 IPADVF
-282 TYKDGKGKIF
+282 TYKDGKGKVF

>member
-30 PDTRKVQT
+30 PDTHKVQM
-38 TAPSV
+38 TAPIA
-43 KPSSGGWI
+43 KPSSGGWV
-51 ASPASVPESSA
+51 ATGTSSPAGS
-62 PTVDAQKTET
+62 
-72 SARDTAS
+72 AS
-79 ESSEYTA
+79 ENGTA
-86 DSTPQSAE
+86 KGDVPADKIDFENSVKPEAGGSRSTE
-94 RNAAQVGDMTVF
+94 RNAMQVGDMTVF
-106 AQHATVYGLETQ
+106 AQNATVYGIENPR
-118 GNTQSASDGSTLI
+118 NTQSAPDGSTLI
-131 DLNALRSGDTSPT
+131 DLNALRSSDTFPS

-153 SAKSMEAM
+153 SAKSMETA
-161 RQTARVSQAEP
+161 RQTARAPQTEQAQY
-172 KESGAK
+172 S
-178 EAPAG
+178 
-183 SEYFAAEPQRATVKT
+183 AAESRSTAVKN
-198 PVQKPSSAP
+198 PAKKPSSEP
-207 KTAVSKN
+207 KTAPSKSVATK
-214 TAAKANAPK
+214 TA
-223 NSAPQKIM
+223 
-231 QKNTAAKPKA
+231 QKNAAAKPKA
-241 QIKTPAGK
+241 PAGK
-249 TQYWVQAASFVSKN
+249 TQYWIQAASFASKN
-263 GADAARS
+263 GADSARS

-276 ISADVF
+276 IPADVF
-282 TYKDGKGKIF
+282 TYKDGKGKVF